1 MIELTIILT
10 SLLATMVLIPATDAG
25 WREAIPEK
33 TMMKTNGRVD
43 GFGRLHLSLP
53 SSITKVCGPN
63 STFARFVR
71 GILKNEGRTAKEIK
85 RVMRQFFPS
94 HSQIKKFSVGFS
106 KKSVKTYYKSRQAI
120 LLRGF
125 WAAACNNAVFDDAH
139 WKTGPGINNKIAAM
153 KLSRAEFIGPDL
165 KTALSYNLSDETLA
179 TLQSLYDDQKTLC
192 TVAKI
197 FLDKRQLKF
206 ENIQLEMDK
215 GSFGENLV
223 TEENITTLFRTQ
235 AIRRADKR
243 LDGNLKPYLEAQIGT
258 LQQNFVGE
266 SLIMLTDRHSS
277 IFSTK
282 SNLYQEMQELWDV
295 EHGAEYASLKDL
307 KELNEINHANA
318 KWAWGIARDLQP
330 AMRHIYDEGLWTYEV
345 SDKPEVEEPVEE
357 VEEIIEPDIQEEPAE
372 VDEIKDLLSKLNLF

>member
-1 MIELTIILT
+1 
-10 SLLATMVLIPATDAG
+10 MVLIPATDAG

-125 WAAACNNAVFDDAH
+125 WAAACNNAVFGDAH
-139 WKTGPGINNKIAAM
+139 WKTGPGINDKIAAM
-153 KLSRAEFIGPDL
+153 ELSRAEFIGPDL

-179 TLQSLYDDQKTLC
+179 TLQSLYNDQKTLC

-206 ENIQLEMDK
+206 EDIQLEMDK

-223 TEENITTLFRTQ
+223 TEENITTLFRTR
-235 AIRRADKR
+235 AIKGADKR
-243 LDGNLKPYLEAQIGT
+243 LDGALKPYLEAQIGT

-282 SNLYQEMQELWDV
+282 SDLYQEMQELWDV
-295 EHGAEYASLKDL
+295 EHGAEYASLKGL
-307 KELNEINHANA
+307 KELNEIKHANE
-318 KWAWGIARDLQP
+318 KWAWGIARDLEP
-330 AMRHIYDEGLWTYEV
+330 ALHHIYDEGLWTYEV